1 MHLRTNYVLLIS
13 IALLFCTSCNQTTK
27 TLTIFSATSLTDAQ
41 EELASTFEVA
51 NPGIAIKLNFASSST
66 LATQIIEGAKADI
79 FASANIL
86 QMDRVAESGVLMDE
100 ARVFASNQ
108 VVLIVPKL
116 NPNDIQSLEDL
127 TKPGMR
133 IVLALPGT
141 PIRAYTDHL
150 LSTAT
155 QDLGQ
160 EFFTSLQSNV
170 RSEEATVRLVLS
182 KVVLGEADAAFV
194 YQSDLTPEVT
204 NEIII
209 IPTQERYQSEIAYP
223 IAVLSETN
231 QTQLAKSYIDFV
243 LSTEGQSILAKW
255 GFLPLSKIDG

>member
-1 MHLRTNYVLLIS
+1 MHLRTNYVLLFT

-41 EELASTFEVA
+41 EELASTFEDA
-51 NPGIAIKLNFASSST
+51 NPGITIKLNFASSST
-66 LATQIIEGAKADI
+66 LATQILEGAKADI

-86 QMDRVAESGVLMDE
+86 QMDRVAESGSLKDE
-100 ARVFASNQ
+100 ARLFASNQ
-108 VVLIVPKL
+108 VILIVPKL
-116 NPNDIQSLEDL
+116 NPNNIQSLEDL
-127 TKPGMR
+127 TMPGMR

-150 LSTAT
+150 LNAAA

-204 NEIII
+204 NEIVI
-209 IPTQERYQSEIAYP
+209 IPTPERYQSEIAYP

-255 GFLPLSKIDG
+255 GFLPLSTIDS